1 MSKYTPTPPEKRTA
15 RRNYVVLWVAGFLIL
30 VAVIVSIKAMMIG
43 G

>member
-1 MSKYTPTPPEKRTA
+1 MNTNTPSAPDKRGA
-15 RRNYVVLWVAGFLIL
+15 RRNSILRWVAGFLIL